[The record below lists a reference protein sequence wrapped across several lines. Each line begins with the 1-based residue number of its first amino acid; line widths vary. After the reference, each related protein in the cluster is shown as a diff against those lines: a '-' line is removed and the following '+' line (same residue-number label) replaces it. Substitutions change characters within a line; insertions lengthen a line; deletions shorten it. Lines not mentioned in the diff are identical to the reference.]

1 MNIRNNL
8 ITYLDDFEYE
18 NEIRESVLS
27 NLDKLLKHLE
37 IGNKIEHY
45 TELYQNGVFDFDGL
59 REATVSAAETSG
71 ISEMESCFIHMV
83 SLANF
88 ALPFFE
94 RRGLGKAE
102 WYDSMI
108 DFKWKMRENKK
119 RFGLWGIN
127 AEWHKKFFTAD
138 RIAFGRLQY
147 NLLDSERT
155 FKGKTVDVTEG
166 QTVVTIHI
174 PSDDRTP
181 FSRENRYS
189 SYVRAEN
196 YYRRIVPD
204 GRVIFRCGTWLL
216 NTLHREILPEGS
228 NIRAF
233 LDDFEIDPDSYEV
246 SNGDLWRIFYVNSY
260 NGDPSTLPESS
271 SLMRAYKKHLI
282 GGGQI
287 GKMVGY
293 IPGESLR

>member
-1 MNIRNNL
+1 M
-8 ITYLDDFEYE
+8 
-18 NEIRESVLS
+18 
-27 NLDKLLKHLE
+27 
-37 IGNKIEHY
+37 
-45 TELYQNGVFDFDGL
+45 
-59 REATVSAAETSG
+59 
-71 ISEMESCFIHMV
+71 
-83 SLANF
+83 
-88 ALPFFE
+88 
-94 RRGLGKAE
+94 
-102 WYDSMI
+102 
-108 DFKWKMRENKK
+108 
-119 RFGLWGIN
+119 
-127 AEWHKKFFTAD
+127 
-138 RIAFGRLQY
+138 
-147 NLLDSERT
+147 
-155 FKGKTVDVTEG
+155 
-166 QTVVTIHI
+166 VTIHI

-181 FSRENRYS
+181 FNRENRYS

-293 IPGESLR
+293 IRGESLR